1 MAVEMDC
8 SKQKETTRVSLTLN
22 SEDVNDIYTEKY
34 EGEQKKALRNG
45 YGVYHYSNTFFKYE
59 GEWVNSKKHGF
70 GTLTL
75 KDGSYYKGNF
85 YNGEIEGSGFKYFA
99 RTQDKYTGEFKAG
112 ELHGQGIMEYKNG
125 FVYDGNWCENKKEG
139 YGELKFPDGSV
150 YKGYFHNHKR
160 HGTGTFEMKNG
171 TTYTGDWICDRRQG
185 QGHTKYLDGTEHE
198 GQWANDVI
206 SGYGCIKHI
215 SGITYTGLWINGL
228 PEKMATK
235 LTFGIQMDVLIVD
248 EFESFDIVVQCKDD
262 EDTIIPEQGRQV
274 EILLAIKSEEIS
286 GASLHESSSISP
298 AGYTIIQNL
307 GEIPSAE
314 DELED
319 STPDFQGLNLESDN
333 SPHLLN
339 IYPKRSIDGIVK
351 WSNLAI
357 YQELPCTASS
367 SVIQKWSGIS
377 ETTQQYLLI
386 AQDISYPIFLNHQL
400 KSAYL
405 KIHMNQKK
413 VSFPKL
419 V

>member
-8 SKQKETTRVSLTLN
+8 SKQKEATRVSLTLN
-22 SEDVNDIYTEKY
+22 SEDVNDIIYREKY
-34 EGEQKKALRNG
+34 EGEQKKALRN
-45 YGVYHYSNTFFKYE
+45 
-59 GEWVNSKKHGF
+59 GF

-99 RTQDKYTGEFKAG
+99 ETDNKYTGEFKAG

-139 YGELKFPDGSV
+139 YGKLKFPDGSV

-185 QGHTKYLDGTEHE
+185 QGHINYLDGSEYE

-206 SGYGCIKHI
+206 NGYGCIKHI

-235 LTFGIQMDVLIVD
+235 LAFDIRMDVLMVD
-248 EFESFDIVVQCKDD
+248 EYEPFDIVVQCKDD
-262 EDTIIPEQGRQV
+262 EDTIVQEQGRQIEV
-274 EILLAIKSEEIS
+274 LLAIKNEEIS
-286 GASLHESSSISP
+286 VFSLEESSSISP
-298 AGYTIIQNL
+298 AGYTIIQNW

-319 STPDFQGLNLESDN
+319 SSPDFQGLNHELGN
-333 SPHLLN
+333 SPHFMT
-339 IYPKRSIDGIVK
+339 IYPKRNIDGKVK
-351 WSNLAI
+351 WSNLTI
-357 YQELPCTASS
+357 FRELSCTASG
-367 SVIQKWSGIS
+367 SVIQKPSRTS
-377 ETTQQYLLI
+377 SDSTQQYLLI
-386 AQDISYPIFLNHQL
+386 AHDISYPTFLNRQL
-400 KSAYL
+400 RSTYL
-405 KIHMNQKK
+405 KIYMNQKK
-413 VSFPKL
+413 VSFSKQ